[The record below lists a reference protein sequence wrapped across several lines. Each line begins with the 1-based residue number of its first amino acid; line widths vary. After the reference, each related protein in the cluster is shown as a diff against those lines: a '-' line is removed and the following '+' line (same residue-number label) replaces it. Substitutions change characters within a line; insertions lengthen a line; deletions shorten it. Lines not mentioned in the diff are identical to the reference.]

1 MLKCKSF
8 VVAYE
13 IKRLSDS
20 RFLYVLKSGEVVFT
34 YSVATTF
41 PSFKMASDCLR
52 GLGLK
57 GCSIERVS

>member
-1 MLKCKSF
+1 MLKCKSH

-13 IKRLSDS
+13 IRRLSDS
-20 RFLYVLKSGEVVFT
+20 RFLYVLKTGEVVFT
-34 YSVATTF
+34 HSVSTTF
-41 PSFKMASDCLR
+41 PSFQSALDCVR